1 MNQEE
6 SLEIKK
12 KQKFSLWAWFK
23 NNPFYLTVI
32 FFILLFFLLSW
43 LWQDKRKFFRLVKK
57 EDKILITGLEKKDY
71 ENLDLD
77 QPIIYTHKNLGG
89 YEYSLK
95 AKNTN
100 LWDKI
105 RGTSYYALSEIK
117 PEEIDQAWEA
127 DPKKIA
133 IDWEGKVLSTRLV
146 IPENNNWLHPDKKF
160 LPDLLG
166 KVAMTLLVILIV
178 DFILG
183 GQLIS
188 KFASFSG
195 SRRRRTDVTDDSGV
209 RFKDI
214 GGLDE
219 AKEELQEIITYF
231 RNPQVFWKRGAQVPK
246 GVLLVGPPGNGKTL
260 LAKALA
266 GECKLPFIYRSAP
279 EFEKGIIGWGA
290 ADVRNTFALAR
301 KYAQERGGCFIFV
314 DEIDAIA
321 GKRHQS
327 VHSHHETL
335 NQLLNELDG
344 FSPRENVIFLAATN
358 SLNVLDPALLR
369 PGRLDRH
376 IYIPFPNFKARQEII
391 SLYARKKQFTADVD
405 WKEITSMTKGMSSAQ
420 IMNMFN
426 EATILTVRYHQK
438 AISQVILLEAFDRVL
453 MGPALKSQVLTPET
467 KKLVAYHEAGH
478 AVVGLTLPE
487 LVVRKITIIPR
498 WTAGG
503 YTWIDLRNK
512 EDDTLVN
519 KQEILAQIM
528 SLLGGRISEELVF
541 GTSYV
546 TTGNYS
552 DYKRVSELT
561 RDLILRY
568 SMSDLGIIATQDS
581 PLFGEE
587 SLNELSEAARQ
598 KFENERWKILSECQQ
613 KVRQILQEKR
623 KSLDLLAQALITKNT
638 LHREEIYYIF
648 INERLPE
655 QVLLE

>member
-1 MNQEE
+1 MNEEE
-6 SLEIKK
+6 SLKIKK

-57 EDKILITGLEKKDY
+57 EDKILITGLEEKDY
-71 ENLDLD
+71 RNIDFDEK
-77 QPIIYTHKNLGG
+77 IIYTHKNLGG

-95 AKNTN
+95 VKNESW
-100 LWDKI
+100 WDKI
-105 RGTSYYALSEIK
+105 RGTNYYALSEIK

-127 DPKKIA
+127 DPKKIE
-133 IDWEGKVLSTRLV
+133 IDRKGKESLTRLV
-146 IPENNNWLHPDKKF
+146 IPETNNWLHPNKKF

-188 KFASFSG
+188 KFSSFSG
-195 SRRRRTDVTDDSGV
+195 SRRRRMDVTDDSGV

-231 RNPQVFWKRGAQVPK
+231 RNPSVFWKRGAQVPK
-246 GVLLVGPPGNGKTL
+246 GILLVGPPGNGKTL

-301 KYAQERGGCFIFV
+301 KYSQERGGCFIFV

-327 VHSHHETL
+327 IHSHHETL

-358 SLNVLDPALLR
+358 SLNVIDPALLR
-369 PGRLDRH
+369 PGRFDRQ
-376 IYIPFPNFKARQEII
+376 IYISFPNYKARQEII
-391 SLYARKKQFTADVD
+391 NLYARKKQFTGDVD
-405 WKEITSMTKGMSSAQ
+405 WKEIASMTRGMSSAQ

-438 AISQVILLEAFDRVL
+438 AISQAILLEAFDRVL
-453 MGPALKSQVLTPET
+453 MGPALKSQILTPET

-478 AVVGLTLPE
+478 AIVGLTLPE

-503 YTWIDLRNK
+503 YTWVDLRGK

-519 KQEILAQIM
+519 KREILAQIM

-568 SMSDLGIIATQDS
+568 SMSDLGIIATQNS

-587 SLNELSEAARQ
+587 SLSELSEMARQ

-613 KVRQILQEKR
+613 KVRQILQEK
-623 KSLDLLAQALITKNT
+623 KKALDLLAQALIAKNT

-648 INERLPE
+648 INERLSE